1 VHLPQQRR
9 RRIRDRNA
17 LIYRSDLSN
26 VGPAISAGTTLYAH
40 VDSANRDTAYG
51 AVLEN
56 HERDGRPYNNIR
68 ATTAASTISPPAA
81 LTDGPPDAA
90 LPPRQD
96 SARNR

>member
-17 LIYRSDLSN
+17 LIYHSDLSN
-26 VGPAISAGTTLYAH
+26 VGQ
-40 VDSANRDTAYG
+40 ANRDTAYG

-56 HERDGRPYNNIR
+56 HERAGGPYNNIR
-68 ATTAASTISPPAA
+68 ATTAASTISPPTA
-81 LTDGPPDAA
+81 LTDGPPAAA

-96 SARNR
+96 SPRNR